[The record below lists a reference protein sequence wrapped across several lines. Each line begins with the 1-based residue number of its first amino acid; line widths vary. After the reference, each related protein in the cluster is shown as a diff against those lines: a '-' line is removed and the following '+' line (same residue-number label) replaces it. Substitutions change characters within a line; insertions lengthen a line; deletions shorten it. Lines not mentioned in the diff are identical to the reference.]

1 MIGLVID
8 FVTVFLEQLLKF
20 LIFDKVVFTS
30 QKFLFKHVVLI
41 LDVAEAVQ

>member
-8 FVTVFLEQLLKF
+8 FVTVFLEQLMKF

-30 QKFLFKHVVLI
+30 HKLLFKHVVLI
-41 LDVAEAVQ
+41 LDVAETVE